1 MYYFN
6 SRNTFFK
13 HPFGAVKE
21 ASTVSFTVTSD
32 NETTAPVLCI
42 AKEGGRE
49 VRVLMDST
57 VADDGKVIF
66 TAEYTFDK
74 LGLYFYCFKFDSGKY
89 GIYNAGKGEGY
100 TTDRGPWFMQTV
112 YAKNFSTPD
121 KFKGGILYQIFP

>member
-13 HPFGAVKE
+13 QPFGAVKE
-21 ASTVSFTVTSD
+21 ATTVSFTVTSD
-32 NETTAPVLCI
+32 NAAIAPVLCI

-49 VRVLMDST
+49 VRVLMDMHR
-57 VADDGKVIF
+57 AKDGTIKF

-89 GIYNAGKGEGY
+89 GI
-100 TTDRGPWFMQTV
+100 
-112 YAKNFSTPD
+112 
-121 KFKGGILYQIFP
+121 